1 MQKQSFLVLLGIL
14 VLIAGALV
22 LWTNSRDSNL
32 PQQLSVPSPAE
43 HTATPPTVASQP
55 TETPKAVAAVASSV
69 PSQPTPP
76 PIENTPP
83 PPRPT
88 PPVADD
94 GLPTEEGVPKDDG
107 TPLPKPS
114 VPKLPKAPDGWLPPP
129 VLGAATAP
137 VTLVISSDFQCP
149 VCRRVVKPIE
159 GLAREMGDKV
169 RIEFRHHALESHPRA
184 EPAAVASMAAHK
196 QGKFWEFHNLLFQNP
211 GKLSDADFEQYAQS
225 LGLDM
230 EQFRKDL
237 TNEAIIAQVRTEGK
251 AADML
256 DARGTPAFF
265 VNGKPQVGWGS
276 YFGIKGMVQREFDA
290 AQKLTAT
297 GTKLED
303 VYTKRVEENSPKPD
317 IFVKYFVEGAPM

>member
-1 MQKQSFLVLLGIL
+1 MQKQSFLILLGIL
-14 VLIAGALV
+14 VLVAAALV
-22 LWTNSRDSNL
+22 LWTQTSDS
-32 PQQLSVPSPAE
+32 PMQSTAPATTQQTAAPSVATSQPVEPPKPVVDN
-43 HTATPPTVASQP
+43 TTTPPTPAPPPVAATP
-55 TETPKAVAAVASSV
+55 TQPKAA
-69 PSQPTPP
+69 
-76 PIENTPP
+76 
-83 PPRPT
+83 

-107 TPLPKPS
+107 TPLPKPTIA
-114 VPKLPKAPDGWLPPP
+114 KLPKAPDGWLPPP

-159 GLAREMGDKV
+159 GLAREMGDRV

-184 EPAAVASMAAHK
+184 EPAAIASMAAHK

-211 GKLSDADFEQYAQS
+211 GKLSDGDFEQYAQT

-237 TNEAIIAQVRTEGK
+237 TNEAIIAQIRTEGK

-276 YFGIKGMVQREFDA
+276 YFGIKGMVQRELDA
-290 AQKLTAT
+290 AKKLLDT
-297 GTKLED
+297 GTTLEQ
-303 VYTKRVEENSPKPD
+303 VYAKRVQENSPKPD
-317 IFVKYFVEGAPM
+317 IFIKYFVEGAPM